1 MIRLPGDANHAY
13 AMGLPRFYGVT
24 AVAKHQTT
32 KLIQEKKVSD
42 TNIELTSTISED
54 NTLELALREIEFP
67 QPGENQV
74 VIRIEAA
81 PINPSDLGVMFSVAD
96 MSTASQSG
104 SAERPVIR
112 ADVPAKFMGAVKKR
126 IGKAIPVGNE
136 GAGTVVAA
144 GSSAAAQN
152 LMGKTV
158 AFIGGG
164 SYKNYVCANVQ
175 SCLEL
180 EPGTTAVEGASSF
193 VNPLTALAMVETMRA
208 EGHKAIVHAAAASN
222 LGQMLNRICMADG
235 VDLVNIVR
243 KPEQEKLLRDMGAK
257 YVVNSSSDSFM
268 ADLTQALIDTGATI
282 AFDPIGGGRLASDIL
297 TCMEAAVSR
306 NMTQYSVYGSDIYK
320 QVYIYGGLDRGPITL
335 NRSFGFAWG
344 VNGFL
349 LFNALGKLSK
359 ETNIAMRKRVA
370 AEIKTTF
377 ASSYTHEVSLAGA
390 LQLDAISVYSK
401 MATGEKFLIRP
412 QS

>member
-1 MIRLPGDANHAY
+1 M
-13 AMGLPRFYGVT
+13 
-24 AVAKHQTT
+24 
-32 KLIQEKKVSD
+32 SD

-54 NTLELALREIEFP
+54 NKLELALRDIEIP

-96 MSTASQSG
+96 MKTASQSG
-104 SAERPVIR
+104 SADRPVIS
-112 ADVPAKFMGAVKKR
+112 ADVPARFMGAVKKR
-126 IGKAIPVGNE
+126 VGKAIPVGNE

-144 GSSAAAQN
+144 GSSAAAQS

-164 SYKNYVCANVQ
+164 SYKKYVCANVQ

-180 EPGTTAVEGASSF
+180 ESGTSAVEGASSF

-222 LGQMLNRICMADG
+222 LGQMLNRICIADG

-243 KPEQEKLLRDMGAK
+243 KPEQEALLRDQGAK

-306 NMTQYSVYGSDIYK
+306 NMTQYSVYGSDVYK

-349 LFNALGKLSK
+349 LFNALGKLGK
-359 ETNIAMRKRVA
+359 DTNIAMRKRVA
-370 AEIKTTF
+370 TEIKTTF
-377 ASSYTHEVSLAGA
+377 ASHYTHEVSLAGA
-390 LQLDAISVYSK
+390 LQLDAISAYGK
-401 MATGEKFLIRP
+401 MATGEKYLVRP